1 MELTSLLRLLLRRW
15 WLIAIPTA
23 LAAVPAMLN
32 YLDGAAAAEGGFRA
46 QIRYSAAQE
55 LNLPARDG
63 DYQDVWLASELT
75 VNAFADWIRSASFRQ
90 EIAAE
95 LADPNMNLDQLGIA
109 ADNARSIGLIYLS
122 HAQADALQAIAEAA
136 VSALSRRSQT
146 YFPQLGGQPAQ
157 VTILEQPQIAPAPP
171 PLANR
176 FAPFIQAALGLF
188 IGLVLAFFAEY
199 LDPAIYDQ
207 DEVRR
212 LGLPLAGSIPKHKGE
227 ARFK

>member
-23 LAAVPAMLN
+23 LGAVPAMLG
-32 YLDGAAAAEGGFRA
+32 YLNGAAETDGGFRT
-46 QIRYSAAQE
+46 QIRYSAAQV

-90 EIAAE
+90 EIAAA
-95 LADPNMNLDQLGIA
+95 LADPSINLDQLGIA

-122 HAQADALQAIAEAA
+122 HAQADALQTIAEAA

-146 YFPQLGGQPAQ
+146 YFPQLGGEPAQ

-176 FAPFIQAALGLF
+176 FAPLIQIALGLF

-199 LDPAIYDQ
+199 LDPAIYDH
-207 DEVRR
+207 DDIRR
-212 LGLPLAGSIPKHKGE
+212 LGLPLVGSIPKHKE
-227 ARFK
+227 AQFK

>member
-32 YLDGAAAAEGGFRA
+32 YLDGAVAAEGGFRA
-46 QIRYSAAQE
+46 QIHYSAAQE

-122 HAQADALQAIAEAA
+122 HTQADALQTIAEAA
-136 VSALSRRSQT
+136 VAALSRRSQT
-146 YFPQLGGQPAQ
+146 YFPQLGGEPAQ
-157 VTILEQPQIAPAPP
+157 VTILEQPQITPAPP

-176 FAPFIQAALGLF
+176 FAPLIQLALGLF

-199 LDPAIYDQ
+199 LDPAMYDQ

-212 LGLPLAGSIPKHKGE
+212 LGLPLVGSIPKHKGE
-227 ARFK
+227 AGFK